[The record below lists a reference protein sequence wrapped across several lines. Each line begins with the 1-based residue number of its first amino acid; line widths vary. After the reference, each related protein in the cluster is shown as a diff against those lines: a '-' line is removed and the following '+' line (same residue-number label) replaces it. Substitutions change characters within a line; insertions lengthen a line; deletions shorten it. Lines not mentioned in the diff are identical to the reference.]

1 MKDIP
6 SHVEWVQLEAA
17 SSLQENSSLEAPET
31 VCKKMLRGIKGIIF
45 DFDGTLF
52 DNSRI
57 AFYLITAFL
66 PDWRRIWKE
75 RLVRNRLAGQ
85 DFLKAEEYYKFF
97 FAELGKLCSRPPE
110 KMRKWY
116 FERYMPRMA
125 KVLKKHYAP
134 REGVKEM
141 LDRLSK
147 NDNLKTAIYSDY
159 PFLKERLESLGLSTA
174 ENIKLY
180 GPDSFGTQ
188 KPAVRSFLE
197 ISKEMGVYPENI
209 LVIGDREETDGI
221 GAFHAKMHF
230 FCLETGNKRYF
241 RFDPNRAQRN
251 KPQGPSLLMYAG
263 KWEQLNKLLTIFF

>member
-1 MKDIP
+1 MKGLS
-6 SHVEWVQLEAA
+6 SHVEVEWVQLEAA
-17 SSLQENSSLEAPET
+17 SSLQENSNLEAPET

-57 AFYLITAFL
+57 AFNLISAFP

-75 RLVRNRLAGQ
+75 RLVRNRLAGL
-85 DFLKAEEYYKFF
+85 DFLRAQEYYNVF
-97 FAELGKLCSRPPE
+97 FAELGKLCYRPPE

-147 NDNLKTAIYSDY
+147 NDNLKTAFRLSV
-159 PFLKERLESLGLSTA
+159 FERTACGFGAFSLG
-174 ENIKLY
+174 EY
-180 GPDSFGTQ
+180 
-188 KPAVRSFLE
+188 
-197 ISKEMGVYPENI
+197 
-209 LVIGDREETDGI
+209 
-221 GAFHAKMHF
+221 
-230 FCLETGNKRYF
+230 
-241 RFDPNRAQRN
+241 
-251 KPQGPSLLMYAG
+251 
-263 KWEQLNKLLTIFF
+263 